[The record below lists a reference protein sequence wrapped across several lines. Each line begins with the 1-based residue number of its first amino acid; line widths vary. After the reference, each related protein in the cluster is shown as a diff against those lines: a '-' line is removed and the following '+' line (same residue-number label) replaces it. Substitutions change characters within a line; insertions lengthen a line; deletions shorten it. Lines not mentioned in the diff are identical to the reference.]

1 MAAPRAA
8 CPLQTRTLA
17 GGRELQTG
25 AQFGALLDRT
35 LGVELDG
42 QGGPADDVRA
52 QRAKSS
58 MVLSTPCDES
68 LRGRNGFIG
77 ALIADALTENGW

>member
-1 MAAPRAA
+1 
-8 CPLQTRTLA
+8 
-17 GGRELQTG
+17 
-25 AQFGALLDRT
+25 
-35 LGVELDG
+35 VW
-42 QGGPADDVRA
+42 A

-68 LRGRNGFIG
+68 LRSRNGFIG